1 MKQSKESKKLAKIY
15 KDLRL
20 DYDANRTIT
29 QQELANELGIQKT
42 QISDLERGKKGI
54 TINELK
60 KYSKFFNVTTEYLL
74 GLSDNKHHYTFNI
87 GATLGLSDKAI
98 QRLHY
103 YHTDEFRK
111 DYNYMQVINFLI
123 ENLDSPKMERIDRFL
138 FAKPTHFMIKDW
150 DNDKHVNNKY
160 LSICSGLGDYQFTL
174 DEVNSILDLDIEKLL
189 SELKEKA
196 KDFKR
201 KRIVKEIDTTE
212 LNEWA
217 SKIIGESENGEH
229 SSTQE

>member
-1 MKQSKESKKLAKIY
+1 MRQNKENKKLAKIY

-123 ENLDSPKMERIDRFL
+123 ENIDSSKMERIDRFL
-138 FAKPTHFMIKDW
+138 FAKPTHFLIKDW
-150 DNDKHVNNKY
+150 NKDEHKNAKY
-160 LSICSGLGDYQFTL
+160 LSVCSELGDYQFTL
-174 DEVNSILDLDIEKLL
+174 DEVNSILHLDMEKLL

-201 KRIVKEIDTTE
+201 NRIVKVVDTTE
-212 LNEWA
+212 LNERA
-217 SKIIGESENGEH
+217 NKTIGESENGKH
-229 SSTQE
+229 STTQE

>member
-1 MKQSKESKKLAKIY
+1 MRQNKESKKLAKLY
-15 KDLRL
+15 KDLRV
-20 DYDANRTIT
+20 DYDVNRTFT
-29 QQELANELGIQKT
+29 QQELADALGIKKT

-138 FAKPTHFMIKDW
+138 FAKPTIFMIKDW
-150 DNDKHVNNKY
+150 DNDEHVNNKY

-217 SKIIGESENGEH
+217 SKKIGESENGEH

>member
-1 MKQSKESKKLAKIY
+1 MKQNKESKKLAKLY
-15 KDLRL
+15 KDLRV
-20 DYDANRTIT
+20 DYDVNKTFT
-29 QQELANELGIQKT
+29 QQELADALGIKKT

-150 DNDKHVNNKY
+150 DNDEHVNNKY

-217 SKIIGESENGEH
+217 SKKIGESENGEH

>member
-174 DEVNSILDLDIEKLL
+174 DEVNSILNLDIEKLL

>member
-174 DEVNSILDLDIEKLL
+174 DEVNSILNLDIEKLL

-212 LNEWA
+212 LNERA

>member
-1 MKQSKESKKLAKIY
+1 MKQNKESKKLAKLY
-15 KDLRL
+15 KDLRV
-20 DYDANRTIT
+20 DYDVNRTFT
-29 QQELANELGIQKT
+29 QQELADALGIKKT

-74 GLSDNKHHYTFNI
+74 GLSDNKHNYTFNI
-87 GATLGLSDKAI
+87 GETLGLSDKAI

-150 DNDKHVNNKY
+150 DNDEHVNNKY

-201 KRIVKEIDTTE
+201 KRIVKEIDTT
-212 LNEWA
+212 
-217 SKIIGESENGEH
+217 
-229 SSTQE
+229 

>member
-1 MKQSKESKKLAKIY
+1 MKQNKESKKLAKLY
-15 KDLRL
+15 KDLRV
-20 DYDANRTIT
+20 DYDVNRTFT
-29 QQELANELGIQKT
+29 QQELADALGIKKT

-150 DNDKHVNNKY
+150 DNDEHVNNKY

-217 SKIIGESENGEH
+217 SKKIGESENGEH